1 MRDKEFLEETG
12 GRLPNFAT
20 TMSELA
26 KADVY
31 LFTSFNNNFG
41 SLKFTNQRTKICV
54 SGRANFN
61 CRRKHLVLFGAFLL
75 WIP

>member
-31 LFTSFNNNFG
+31 NFG
-41 SLKFTNQRTKICV
+41 SVKSTDQRTKIAV
-54 SGRANFN
+54 SGRVNFN
-61 CRRKHLVLFGAFLL
+61 CRKKHLVFIGAFPLCNS
-75 WIP
+75 

>member
-20 TMSELA
+20 TISELA

-31 LFTSFNNNFG
+31 HLTSFNNNFG
-41 SLKFTNQRTKICV
+41 SLKSTDQRTKIAV
-54 SGRANFN
+54 SGRVNFN
-61 CRRKHLVLFGAFLL
+61 CRRKHLVLFGVFPL

>member
-20 TMSELA
+20 TISELA

-31 LFTSFNNNFG
+31 LLTFDNFG
-41 SLKFTNQRTKICV
+41 SLKFTDKRTKICV
-54 SGRANFN
+54 SGRVNFN
-61 CRRKHLVLFGAFLL
+61 CRKKKLVLIGAFPLCNS
-75 WIP
+75 